1 MAAQSAITLSRC
13 LEQASSGDMSDRDF
27 SELYIRELYR
37 SLDNSWRM
45 AISSD
50 VRFPS
55 TVVSDNVSRDNGSG
69 MSLMDRIVTDR
80 LLGKAQGDPR
90 LYLKLL
96 EVAHFTRPASE
107 LSKDIYVLA
116 ALAHAVYVGAIGRLR
131 RRRSV

>member
-116 ALAHAVYVGAIGRLR
+116 ALAHAVYAGAIGRLR